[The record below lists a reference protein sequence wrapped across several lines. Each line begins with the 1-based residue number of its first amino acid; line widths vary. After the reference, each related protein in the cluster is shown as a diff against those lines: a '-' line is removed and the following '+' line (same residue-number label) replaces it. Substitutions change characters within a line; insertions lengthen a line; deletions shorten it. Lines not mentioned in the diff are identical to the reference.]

1 MESGIA
7 SQSSSENGGGGGGP
21 SSSHYS
27 VDSVMDLMHQEFAL
41 LTGAKSLDDH
51 YILTFPDRGNF
62 HLLGDEDYRRLMIY
76 LTAVPP

>member
-7 SQSSSENGGGGGGP
+7 SQGSSEGGQ
-21 SSSHYS
+21 YS
-27 VDSVMDLMHQEFAL
+27 FTVDSVMDLMLQEFAI
-41 LTGAKSLDDH
+41 LTGSKSIDDH

-62 HLLGDEDYRRLMIY
+62 HLLGDDDYKRLMIY